1 MPGRRR
7 IAVAGPHPDLGRAVG
22 AVEQAQRGRFQPQ
35 PVQQLAQR
43 LALAEEA
50 PQERQAELVGEGVDR
65 LPLGGDRPGEAEAV
79 QHVQERPARPG
90 LGRLAGVEER
100 QHPLGPLAV
109 VEAPQQVPQVARGDP
124 LVAQHAG
131 TRASRAPASR
141 AAGDS
146 PPPAPPPARPSSR
159 PPSGPPRPGTRPAA
173 AFCSSLRPSWTVGS
187 TTTTTRGSLQIGSP
201 LQGLDPP
208 PAGQVVADRPERPPA
223 LDPLPLLERGLVL
236 GGPLVVD
243 QVPRHG
249 EERRRVG
256 RPLLDDDLQADQ
268 PRLLPQVLQP
278 AADLPGRL
286 VLARQEVVEQPEAGL
301 RQLERR
307 LPGRRAV
314 PAWLRAK
321 TSRLQGD
328 PRSGRPPGAA
338 RSVASRR
345 RCRA

>member
-1 MPGRRR
+1 M
-7 IAVAGPHPDLGRAVG
+7 
-22 AVEQAQRGRFQPQ
+22 
-35 PVQQLAQR
+35 QQLAQR
-43 LALAEEA
+43 LALAQE
-50 PQERQAELVGEGVDR
+50 PLQERQAELVGEGVDR

-109 VEAPQQVPQVARGDP
+109 VEAPQQVPEVARGDP
-124 LVAQHAG
+124 LVAQHQVLGRRVPQPVEQPGIALLQRRLQFVH
-131 TRASRAPASR
+131 RADGRQARLGQELVQPLLLLVVEALVDGRVDHHDDPRVAPER
-141 AAGDS
+141 
-146 PPPAPPPARPSSR
+146 
-159 PPSGPPRPGTRPAA
+159 
-173 AFCSSLRPSWTVGS
+173 
-187 TTTTTRGSLQIGSP
+187 QP

-208 PAGQVVADRPERPPA
+208 AAGQVVADRPERPPA

-249 EERRRVG
+249 EERPGVG

-307 LPGRRAV
+307 LPGRR
-314 PAWLRAK
+314 
-321 TSRLQGD
+321 
-328 PRSGRPPGAA
+328 
-338 RSVASRR
+338 SRR
-345 RCRA
+345 RLVEGEDQAASRATAGLVGRLAQLGQLRPGDDVGPEEPAARRPDELHLARLVADLADDLGHG